1 MEHWYNIS
9 IILLSAQYKPNY
21 FFHCRQLGEGWT
33 LAPKTV
39 EQLEAFTCLL
49 YGYPRETSVNL
60 VRAKMMKKMVGE
72 NETISRKSNIDL
84 SRIPPCQYS
93 LIPHLERVNHRVAG
107 YRRAAETISEAP
119 KPQSNGQGWEIVY
132 GGPRDVG
139 VLEPVW
145 SKGPILPPSLVD
157 ILEARTEEVVG
168 DGEDDDEDIV
178 DIDFSSLISD
188 DEDE

>member
-1 MEHWYNIS
+1 M
-9 IILLSAQYKPNY
+9 
-21 FFHCRQLGEGWT
+21 
-33 LAPKTV
+33 
-39 EQLEAFTCLL
+39 
-49 YGYPRETSVNL
+49 
-60 VRAKMMKKMVGE
+60 
-72 NETISRKSNIDL
+72 
-84 SRIPPCQYS
+84 
-93 LIPHLERVNHRVAG
+93 
-107 YRRAAETISEAP
+107 
-119 KPQSNGQGWEIVY
+119 Y